1 MIKKELRKQWQTN
14 NGYKETNMERVSSQ
28 GTIFIRIAIP
38 TIWLTTIFSLIVL
51 LLLAVQGKAQ
61 IFSNPVMW
69 LVFIIMLGSG
79 IAFIYFV
86 LWRIYRVDMDDEAV
100 YVSNYFKT
108 YRYPFSAITGIRES
122 KFFPGRVFIIELRSK
137 GTFGKEIAFLA
148 SQKLWKDYLL
158 EHPDVVSMLRNKHR
172 GTN

>member
-1 MIKKELRKQWQTN
+1 MS

-61 IFSNPVMW
+61 IFSNPIVW
-69 LVFIIMLGSG
+69 LVFLIILGSG
-79 IAFIYFV
+79 LAFIYFV

-100 YVSNYFKT
+100 YVSDYFKT
-108 YRYPFSAITGIRES
+108 YRYPFSDIAGIRES
-122 KFFPGRVFIIELRSK
+122 KILPGRVFIIELKSK
-137 GTFGKEIAFLA
+137 GSFGKEMAFLA
-148 SQKLWKDYLL
+148 SQKLWKEYLL
-158 EHPDVVSMLRNKHR
+158 EHPQVLSFLKTKHN
-172 GTN
+172 GTL